1 MNAHN
6 IINIEDSRPY
16 RMPRRLTED
25 EADIVL
31 YDPSKF
37 YGYLVAEANE
47 IRRARLRSLQAKIN
61 EHQIAADRAYHPVTI
76 AFAAIASMTIA
87 AGLLY
92 WVAL

>member
-6 IINIEDSRPY
+6 IRSIDEYRQY

-37 YGYLVAEANE
+37 DGYLVAEAHD
-47 IRRARLRSLQAKIN
+47 IRRARLRSVQTKIN

-76 AFAAIASMTIA
+76 AFAAIASLTIA